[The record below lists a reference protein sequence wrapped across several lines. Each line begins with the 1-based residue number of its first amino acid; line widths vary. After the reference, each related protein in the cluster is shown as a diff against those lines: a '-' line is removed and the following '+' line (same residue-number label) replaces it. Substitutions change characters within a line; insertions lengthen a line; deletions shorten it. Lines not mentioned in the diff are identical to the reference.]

1 VNRHEIPTHLN
12 VEDKAFAGLTMRQLL
27 TAAVGLGLA
36 YGAASELPLPMP
48 VRLMTAG
55 VVLVAVAL
63 LALWHP
69 AERPL
74 EDWAFV
80 LLRYWAVPRV
90 AVWRPRRLDLDKA
103 EATPTY
109 EVLVPEPA
117 WAGRSTRKREETY
130 ATQR

>member
-1 VNRHEIPTHLN
+1 MNRHEIPTHLN
-12 VEDKAFAGLTMRQLL
+12 VEDKAFAGLTMRQLM

-36 YGAASELPLPMP
+36 YGAASELPVPIP
-48 VRLMTAG
+48 VRLVAAG

-63 LALWHP
+63 LALWRP
-69 AERPL
+69 ADRPL

-90 AVWRPRRLDLDKA
+90 AVWRPRRLDLHSA
-103 EATPTY
+103 EVTPTY

-117 WAGRSTRKREETY
+117 WLAQSIRRREETH